1 MAEILSRISS
11 KRPTIHLSSLSVYLK
26 VINLA
31 LCLLVINISMV
42 QTAICPKSVPSSAS
56 KTTEQSTFSG
66 STSTYVFAVIGDPV
80 SNSLY
85 YLYGITITIVKTVLQ
100 KVDASASQT
109 WLASFAF
116 QSNTMSLSLDEAK
129 QNVYLA
135 SSTSSLTVLKLSAS
149 NGAIVSQ
156 QLL

>member
-11 KRPTIHLSSLSVYLK
+11 KWSTIHLNPSSVYLK
-26 VINLA
+26 VFIFA
-31 LCLLVINISMV
+31 FCLLTINIPMV
-42 QTAICPKSVPSSAS
+42 QTAACPNSVPSSAL
-56 KTTEQSTFSG
+56 KTKEQSSFSG
-66 STSTYVFAVIGDPV
+66 STSTYVFGVIGDPV

-100 KVDASASQT
+100 KVDASGSQI
-109 WLASFAF
+109 WLASFVF
-116 QSNTMSLSLDEAK
+116 QSCLKSLSLDETK

-135 SSTSSLTVLKLSAS
+135 SSTSSLAVLKLSTS